1 VDLQIAWPF
10 ASAFLAF
17 ILAAGE
23 MFAPARGPTRRLQ
36 YLRACILLA
45 LSVLIVHGTLLISGR
60 IYQVPW
66 FFGWQSPGGYLM
78 APLLY
83 ACVRLSLEPAG
94 AVLGRRRSWLFAA
107 GPAALV
113 AAYALW
119 QALCFPEER
128 GQRIAAFYAGGGVEY
143 WIILSGF
150 AYFLAYLAATGLFI
164 FRRLTPA
171 LRPAYSGLV
180 LLACGATIC
189 SLGLAAMLTGLTVL
203 LEITLYGMAAFV
215 PVAYLLAR
223 RNPDLLA
230 EWLERLHRRPPGGAT
245 ESRLGALNI
254 PALSSRLD
262 ELMRRDRYYAN
273 EELTIADLARAL
285 NITSHQVSEL
295 LNRRLATSFFHYVN
309 GFRVQEACRL
319 LRGEGDR
326 TILSIAYEV
335 GFNSKSAFHRAF
347 SRHTGLSPREFR
359 RASRADAAGDE
370 SV

>member
-1 VDLQIAWPF
+1 
-10 ASAFLAF
+10 
-17 ILAAGE
+17 
-23 MFAPARGPTRRLQ
+23 
-36 YLRACILLA
+36 
-45 LSVLIVHGTLLISGR
+45 
-60 IYQVPW
+60 
-66 FFGWQSPGGYLM
+66 
-78 APLLY
+78 
-83 ACVRLSLEPAG
+83 
-94 AVLGRRRSWLFAA
+94 
-107 GPAALV
+107 
-113 AAYALW
+113 
-119 QALCFPEER
+119 
-128 GQRIAAFYAGGGVEY
+128 
-143 WIILSGF
+143 
-150 AYFLAYLAATGLFI
+150 
-164 FRRLTPA
+164 
-171 LRPAYSGLV
+171 
-180 LLACGATIC
+180 
-189 SLGLAAMLTGLTVL
+189 
-203 LEITLYGMAAFV
+203 
-215 PVAYLLAR
+215 
-223 RNPDLLA
+223 LLA